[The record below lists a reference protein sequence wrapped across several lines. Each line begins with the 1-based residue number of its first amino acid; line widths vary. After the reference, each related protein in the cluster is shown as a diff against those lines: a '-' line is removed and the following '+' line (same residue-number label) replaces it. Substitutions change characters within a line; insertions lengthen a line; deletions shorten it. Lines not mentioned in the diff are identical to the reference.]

1 MQKMCC
7 LKIPAIGKNGK
18 EIKKGQVGFFFFLL
32 CT

>member
-7 LKIPAIGKNGK
+7 LKIPAIGENGK
-18 EIKKGQVGFFFFLL
+18 EIKKGQVGFFSLL